1 MNNQLVPF
9 HFNTAAVR
17 VITDENGEPW
27 FCAKDICN
35 ILGYGN
41 DSAALAKHCR
51 EAGVTKRDLRSGG
64 QDRSFTFINEG
75 NVFRLIVRSKKPA
88 AEQFESW
95 LFEEV
100 LPSIRK
106 TGAYGV
112 LPDAVRPGQVE
123 ALQLARLQ
131 DIALRSIPEWSKLS
145 RYYELELTQGEMGRL
160 MGWKPHTVRETLREM
175 AACGL
180 VNYRTNPLLAAAGR
194 KGAAISR
201 QRQLALQGGA
211 A

>member
-1 MNNQLVPF
+1 MNHPIPF

-17 VITDENGEPW
+17 IVTDDNGEPW

-64 QDRSFTFINEG
+64 QDRTLTFINEG

-95 LFEEV
+95 LFEEA
-100 LPSIRK
+100 LPTIRK
-106 TGAYGV
+106 TGAYGMI
-112 LPDAVRPGQVE
+112 PDAVRPGQVE
-123 ALQLARLQ
+123 ALQRQRLHAELLVARPEWKALARYH
-131 DIALRSIPEWSKLS
+131 AMGT
-145 RYYELELTQGEMGRL
+145 LTLGEMGKL
-160 MGWKPHTVRETLREM
+160 IGKSGEAVRHHLLRM
-175 AACGL
+175 S
-180 VNYRTNPLLAAAGR
+180 AAGLIR
-194 KGAAISR
+194 YTPDP
-201 QRQLALQGGA
+201 QRAELGRRGHAVAMLGKGGA